1 MQSGIDVRKTSI
13 RGTLKKLSTGPIAEY
28 WGAGHFMALNFTDLV
43 QGNTYKVGLTPSVSS
58 GLVALDEDHN
68 GVFKITDKENQK
80 FTVETTDGNGNTVT
94 QYYDLKALALEG

>member
-1 MQSGIDVRKTSI
+1 
-13 RGTLKKLSTGPIAEY
+13 
-28 WGAGHFMALNFTDLV
+28 MALNFTDLV

-68 GVFKITDKENQK
+68 GVFKVTDKENQK

-94 QYYDLKALALEG
+94 QYYDLKALALED